1 MYVWY
6 SMYNQ
11 IATAMVF
18 EWDER
23 KNRAN
28 RAKHGVS
35 FEAAT
40 LVFDDPHAVGVPEHS
55 EEREERWKTLGIAA
69 GVVPL
74 LVVHTHREEGGEE
87 FIRII
92 SARKAT
98 PWERKIYE
106 EGL

>member
-1 MYVWY
+1 M
-6 SMYNQ
+6 
-11 IATAMVF
+11 TF
-18 EWDER
+18 EWDET
-23 KNRAN
+23 KNRRN

-40 LVFDDPHAVGVPEHS
+40 LVFEDPHAVGVLQHT
-55 EEREERWKTLGIAA
+55 EEGEVRWKTVGIAA

-87 FIRII
+87 YIRII

-98 PWERKIYE
+98 PRERKTYE
-106 EGL
+106 EGF

>member
-1 MYVWY
+1 M
-6 SMYNQ
+6 
-11 IATAMVF
+11 TF

-23 KNRAN
+23 KNRRN

-40 LVFDDPHAVGVPEHS
+40 LVFDDPHAVGVPDRT
-55 EEREERWKTLGIAA
+55 EEGEERWKTVGMAA

-87 FIRII
+87 YIRII

-98 PWERKIYE
+98 PRERKTYE